1 VADATLRNS
10 TIGITVTGDDQVNK
24 IVKSFILSI
33 EPAAVEEEAKVVE
46 SNYTFVL
53 EEEEEKIEKVK
64 NFTIKMEIVP
74 V

>member
-53 EEEEEKIEKVK
+53 EEEEEKVEKVK